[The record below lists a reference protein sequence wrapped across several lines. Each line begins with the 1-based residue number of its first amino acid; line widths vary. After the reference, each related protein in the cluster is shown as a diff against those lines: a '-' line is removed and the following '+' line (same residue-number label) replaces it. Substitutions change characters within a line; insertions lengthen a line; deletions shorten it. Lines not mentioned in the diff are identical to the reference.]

1 MRDVPNVVVFA
12 VVVVT
17 VVGAVAMP
25 VSALGVSFSPVVS
38 DTDTTT
44 DEALPQTTDN
54 GTETAG
60 ASDGSDGNASVEPG
74 QRLAGVV
81 GVQGAEIAG
90 EMSERSLATRV
101 SRADSNASKAAVVA
115 SDANQIRDR
124 LADLRDRQQRLRE
137 AHRSGEI
144 STGEFRARMAVTGAQ
159 VRSLRT
165 QIDANAAVSRDLP
178 DGALESSGVDRT
190 ELDRLRDDADELRG
204 PEVAEMA
211 REIAGENP
219 GREIDPERGP
229 GELPEPARGD
239 DKSEDEEDEEDDEDD
254 ETGPPEGAGNGD
266 RQQGT
271 DDGRGNSDDAGKGN
285 ADDSGDG
292 RGNSDDAGKGNA
304 DDSDG
309 SDDAGGGDS
318 GGSDGNGNSGDGNSG
333 DGNSG
338 DGNSG
343 DGNSGDGNSGNGN
356 SGGGNSGDGNSG
368 DGNSGN
374 GNSGGGNSGDGNSG
388 NGNSGDG
395 NSGDGNSG
403 NGNSGNGDR

>member
-25 VSALGVSFSPVVS
+25 VSALGVSFSPIVS

-239 DKSEDEEDEEDDEDD
+239 DESEDDEDEDDEDD
-254 ETGPPEGAGNGD
+254 EDDEAGPPDGAGNGD

-271 DDGRGNSDDAGKGN
+271 D
-285 ADDSGDG
+285 DG

-318 GGSDGNGNSGDGNSG
+318 GGSDGDGNSG

-338 DGNSG
+338 G
-343 DGNSGDGNSGNGN
+343 
-356 SGGGNSGDGNSG
+356 
-368 DGNSGN
+368 GNSGN

-388 NGNSGDG
+388 NGNSG
-395 NSGDGNSG
+395 
-403 NGNSGNGDR
+403 NGDR